1 MRGRHCAN
9 RTRVRRADRLWGT
22 DDRQCGTGGRSRG
35 RKGRQQGRRCRNG
48 GARDGQS
55 TAPPGQLGA
64 CLSTPTSGP
73 SAHRARSLA
82 RRLALQALYQIQ
94 INPLPWQDVE
104 TQFANDPE
112 ADRGDLEYFRG
123 LIAVIAPNREA
134 LDLRLAGLCEIA
146 PPELD
151 PIEHAVLWL
160 GLHELQSHPEL
171 PYRVALDEAVQLT
184 KQFGAT
190 DGHKFVNA
198 VLDRAA
204 KQLRPDEY
212 GTPAGTSE

>member
-1 MRGRHCAN
+1 M
-9 RTRVRRADRLWGT
+9 
-22 DDRQCGTGGRSRG
+22 SI
-35 RKGRQQGRRCRNG
+35 
-48 GARDGQS
+48 
-55 TAPPGQLGA
+55 
-64 CLSTPTSGP
+64 PTSGP

-94 INPLPWQDVE
+94 INPLPWQDVQA
-104 TQFANDPE
+104 QFARDPE
-112 ADRGDLEYFRG
+112 ADRVDLDYFRG
-123 LIAVIAPNREA
+123 LIEGIAPNREA
-134 LDLRLAGLCEIA
+134 LDLRLSGLCEIA
-146 PPELD
+146 PEALD

-171 PYRVALDEAVQLT
+171 PYRVALAEAVQLT

-204 KQLRPDEY
+204 QESRPQEY
-212 GTPAGTSE
+212 GT